1 MKKGFVF
8 VVGAGC
14 GEADLITVRGL
25 RCLQR
30 CDSLIYDDLIDKAL
44 LEEAPSKAEKLYVG
58 KRSGQH
64 SYPQEEINRLLIQKA
79 CDGQTVVR
87 LKGGDPYVFGRG
99 GEEILALQKAGIPF
113 EEVPGI
119 SSAIAVPAFAGIP
132 VTHRGVSQSVH
143 IITGYSALACDGLA
157 AGIEQLA
164 ALSGTLVFLMGVKH
178 ARLIAEQLIQAGK
191 SKKTPAAVISA
202 RESYHPVTLRTT
214 LENLGDLIEKMDFPT
229 PAVIVIG
236 ATAEMKLLD

>member
-119 SSAIAVPAFAGIP
+119 SSAIA
-132 VTHRGVSQSVH
+132 RW
-143 IITGYSALACDGLA
+143 LAMDW
-157 AGIEQLA
+157 QL
-164 ALSGTLVFLMGVKH
+164 
-178 ARLIAEQLIQAGK
+178 E
-191 SKKTPAAVISA
+191 
-202 RESYHPVTLRTT
+202 
-214 LENLGDLIEKMDFPT
+214 
-229 PAVIVIG
+229 
-236 ATAEMKLLD
+236 